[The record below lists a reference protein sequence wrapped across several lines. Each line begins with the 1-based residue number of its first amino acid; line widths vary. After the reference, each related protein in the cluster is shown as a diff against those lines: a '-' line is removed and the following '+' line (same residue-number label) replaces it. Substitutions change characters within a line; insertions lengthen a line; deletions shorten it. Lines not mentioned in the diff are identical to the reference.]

1 MSVGL
6 TIIQVLASLCSVAMI
21 LSSAP
26 AMYRTHKLRDTGEV
40 ALFPLVGLWINCHVL

>member
-6 TIIQVLASLCSVAMI
+6 TIIQVLASICSVAMI
-21 LSSAP
+21 LSSVP
-26 AMYRTHKLRDTGEV
+26 AMYRIHQRQDTGAV